1 MSKPKRALNQ
11 KSKTDKIILTPQE
24 KKIKSLERQ
33 YKKVMDQY
41 IRERQDKWAV
51 EATLNK
57 TQLENRYMKRS
68 LIQVVKETAG
78 VVKSLLED
86 VESNL
91 CPEQKISDELQLN
104 RLMEV
109 LTSIA
114 HSSKNDLLQ
123 SNNIN
128 EFLNNC
134 N

>member
-1 MSKPKRALNQ
+1 MSKPKTAPNQ